1 MGQWEIVLFC
11 FLVIQGFWCVKPS
24 EFIYFFLVKYL
35 SCLIFLQLKGAYG
48 IMITLHYKLSD
59 GSAGF
64 NVKDLVDL

>member
-1 MGQWEIVLFC
+1 M
-11 FLVIQGFWCVKPS
+11 KPS

-35 SCLIFLQLKGAYG
+35 SWLIFLQLKGAYG
-48 IMITLHYKLSD
+48 IVTTLHYKLSD